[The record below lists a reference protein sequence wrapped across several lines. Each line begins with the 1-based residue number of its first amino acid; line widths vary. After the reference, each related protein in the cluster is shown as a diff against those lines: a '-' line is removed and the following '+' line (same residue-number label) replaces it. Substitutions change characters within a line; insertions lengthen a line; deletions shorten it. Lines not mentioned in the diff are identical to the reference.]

1 MASFQTDRSSAEDP
15 GAFLPLEIGERMM
28 NELTNR
34 YRVDPRMYFEPHVVA
49 EVSENREHAMTRW
62 LRDWKSRFARTGVA
76 RRPTR

>member
-1 MASFQTDRSSAEDP
+1 
-15 GAFLPLEIGERMM
+15 MM